1 MRIFIKLMSSGI
13 LVQVL
18 MLLST
23 LVFSRIYLVD
33 DFGELAFYA
42 SFGSIMAIIGGLRFD
57 YILLKESIL
66 DKVGAY
72 FLSNISSLFLNLI
85 IFLIFFIIQYFFQLL
100 DYNLFIL
107 FLFGFGFSLFNNL
120 TQFFVAQK
128 KYNYFITL
136 RFIQVIT
143 VFVIAALAYISPYE
157 LKGLL
162 WAYGGSQ
169 FLLGLMGFVFVLKNK
184 SVELNLVSLRK
195 FYKENI
201 SEAAK
206 NSLISF
212 MQYSTPLIPVFVG
225 GMFYDKK
232 IIGAYFVFSQMIS
245 APLNVI
251 RRNLLIYFN
260 GEFSSKEKFYNAF
273 YKVFSLT
280 RFLLFLGVLSVLLL
294 ITYFFKDELTLLVLG
309 SQWSPYS
316 YLLLPLVFYFVF
328 DSLLQPFTTLLPL
341 WNKVNVSLLYEGVR
355 FFLLVIILPA
365 LIYNFKFDF
374 VVFLIIYI
382 LIMLCVYLMIF
393 YKIFSLPSSLG
404 EKLEASNEN

>member
-13 LVQVL
+13 LVQAL

-57 YILLKESIL
+57 YILLKESIS

-128 KYNYFITL
+128 KYNYFINL

-143 VFVIAALAYISPYE
+143 VFVIAALAYVSPYE

-169 FLLGLMGFVFVLKNK
+169 FLLGLIGFVFILKNK
-184 SVELNLVSLRK
+184 SVEVNLVSLRK

-294 ITYFFKDELTLLVLG
+294 ITYCFKDELTLLVLG
-309 SQWSPYS
+309 SQWSPYA

-328 DSLLQPFTTLLPL
+328 DSILQPFTTLLPL

-355 FFLLVIILPA
+355 FILLVIILPA
-365 LIYNFKFDF
+365 LIYIFKFDF
-374 VVFLIIYI
+374 IIFLTIYI
-382 LIMLCVYLMIF
+382 LVMLCVYLMIF

>member
-13 LVQVL
+13 LVQAL

-57 YILLKESIL
+57 YMLLKESIS
-66 DKVGAY
+66 DKVGVY
-72 FLSNISSLFLNLI
+72 FLSNISSLFFNLI
-85 IFLIFFIIQYFFQLL
+85 IFLVFFIVQYFFHSLK
-100 DYNLFIL
+100 YNLFIL

-143 VFVIAALAYISPYE
+143 VFVIAALAYVSPYE

-169 FLLGLMGFVFVLKNK
+169 FLLGLIGFVFVLKNE
-184 SVELNLVSLRK
+184 SVEVNLISLHK

-225 GMFYDKK
+225 GMFYDEK

-280 RFLLFLGVLSVLLL
+280 RFVLFLSILSIILL
-294 ITYFFKDELTLLVLG
+294 ITYFFKDQLTILVLG
-309 SQWSPYS
+309 SQWSPYA

-341 WNKVNVSLLYEGVR
+341 WNKVNISLLYEGGR
-355 FFLLVIILPA
+355 FILLAIVLPA
-365 LIYNFKFDF
+365 LIHIFKFDF
-374 VVFLIIYI
+374 VIFLTIYI
-382 LIMLCVYLMIF
+382 FIMLCVYLMIF

>member
-72 FLSNISSLFLNLI
+72 FLSNILSLFLNLVI
-85 IFLIFFIIQYFFQLL
+85 LLIFFVIQYFFQLL
-100 DYNLFIL
+100 KYNLLIL

-128 KYNYFITL
+128 KYNYFIIL

-143 VFVIAALAYISPYE
+143 VFVIAILAYASPYE

-169 FLLGLMGFVFVLKNK
+169 ILLGLMGLGFLLKNK
-184 SVELNLVSLRK
+184 WVEVDLASLHK
-195 FYKENI
+195 CYKENI
-201 SEAAK
+201 SEAGK

-245 APLNVI
+245 APLSVV

-260 GEFSSKEKFYNAF
+260 GEFSSREKFYHAF
-273 YKVFSLT
+273 SKVFSLT
-280 RFLLFLGVLSVLLL
+280 RFFLFLGVLSVLLL

-309 SQWSPYS
+309 SQWSPYA

-341 WNKVNVSLLYEGVR
+341 WNKVNISLLYEGVR
-355 FFLLVIILPA
+355 FFLLVIILPV
-365 LIYNFKFDF
+365 LIYIFKFDF
-374 VVFLIIYI
+374 VIFLTIYI

-393 YKIFSLPSSLG
+393 YKIFILHSSLE
-404 EKLEASNEN
+404 EK

>member
-42 SFGSIMAIIGGLRFD
+42 SFGSIIAIIGGLRFD
-57 YILLKESIL
+57 YILLKESIS

-72 FLSNISSLFLNLI
+72 FLSNILSLFLNLI
-85 IFLIFFIIQYFFQLL
+85 ILLIFFFIQYFFQLL
-100 DYNLFIL
+100 NYNLLIL

-143 VFVIAALAYISPYE
+143 VFVIAILAYASQYE

-169 FLLGLMGFVFVLKNK
+169 FLLGLMGFGFLLKNK
-184 SVELNLVSLRK
+184 WVEVDLASLHK
-195 FYKENI
+195 CYKENI
-201 SEAAK
+201 SEAGK

-245 APLNVI
+245 APLSVV

-260 GEFSSKEKFYNAF
+260 GEFSSREKFYHAF
-273 YKVFSLT
+273 SKVFSLT
-280 RFLLFLGVLSVLLL
+280 RFFLFLGILSVLLL

-309 SQWSPYS
+309 SQWSPYA

-341 WNKVNVSLLYEGVR
+341 WNKVNISLLYEGVR
-355 FFLLVIILPA
+355 FFLLVIILPV
-365 LIYNFKFDF
+365 LIYIFKFDF
-374 VVFLIIYI
+374 VIFLTIYI

-393 YKIFSLPSSLG
+393 YKIFSLHSSLE
-404 EKLEASNEN
+404 EK

>member
-42 SFGSIMAIIGGLRFD
+42 SFGSIMAIIGGVRFD
-57 YILLKESIL
+57 YILLKESIS

-72 FLSNISSLFLNLI
+72 FLSNILSLFLNLI
-85 IFLIFFIIQYFFQLL
+85 ILLIFFVIQYFFQLL
-100 DYNLFIL
+100 NYNLLIL

-143 VFVIAALAYISPYE
+143 VFVIATLAYVSPYE

-169 FLLGLMGFVFVLKNK
+169 FLLGLMGLGFLLKNK
-184 SVELNLVSLRK
+184 WVEVDLASLHK

-201 SEAAK
+201 SEAGK

-245 APLNVI
+245 APLSVV

-260 GEFSSKEKFYNAF
+260 GEFSSREKFYHAF
-273 YKVFSLT
+273 SKVFSLT
-280 RFLLFLGVLSVLLL
+280 RFFLFLGVLSILLL

-309 SQWSPYS
+309 SQWSPYA
-316 YLLLPLVFYFVF
+316 YLLLPLVFHFVF

-341 WNKVNVSLLYEGVR
+341 WNKVNISLLYEGVR
-355 FFLLVIILPA
+355 FFLLVIILPV
-365 LIYNFKFDF
+365 LIYIFKFDF
-374 VVFLIIYI
+374 VIFLTIYI

-393 YKIFSLPSSLG
+393 YKIFSLHSSLE
-404 EKLEASNEN
+404 EK

>member
-72 FLSNISSLFLNLI
+72 FLSNFLSLFLNLI
-85 IFLIFFIIQYFFQLL
+85 ILLIFFVIEYFFQLL
-100 DYNLFIL
+100 NYNLLFL

-143 VFVIAALAYISPYE
+143 VFVIAALAYASSYG

-169 FLLGLMGFVFVLKNK
+169 FILGLMGLGFLLKNK
-184 SVELNLVSLRK
+184 WVEVDLASLHK

-201 SEAAK
+201 SEAGK

-245 APLNVI
+245 APLSVV

-260 GEFSSKEKFYNAF
+260 GEFSSREKFYHAF
-273 YKVFSLT
+273 SKVFSLT
-280 RFLLFLGVLSVLLL
+280 RFFLFLGVLSVLLL

-309 SQWSPYS
+309 SQWSPYA

-341 WNKVNVSLLYEGVR
+341 WNKVNISLLYEGFR
-355 FFLLVIILPA
+355 FFLLVIILPV
-365 LIYNFKFDF
+365 LIYIFKFDF
-374 VVFLIIYI
+374 VIFLAIYI

-393 YKIFSLPSSLG
+393 YKIFSLHSGLE
-404 EKLEASNEN
+404 EK

>member
-13 LVQVL
+13 LVQAL

-57 YILLKESIL
+57 YILLKESIS

-72 FLSNISSLFLNLI
+72 FLSNISSLFFNLI

-136 RFIQVIT
+136 RFMQVIT
-143 VFVIAALAYISPYE
+143 VFVIAALAYVSPYE

-169 FLLGLMGFVFVLKNK
+169 FLLGLIGFVFVLKNK
-184 SVELNLVSLRK
+184 SVEVNLVSLRK

-280 RFLLFLGVLSVLLL
+280 RFVLFLSILSVILL
-294 ITYFFKDELTLLVLG
+294 ITYFFKDELTILVLG
-309 SQWSPYS
+309 SQWSPYA

-341 WNKVNVSLLYEGVR
+341 WNKVNISLLYEGGR
-355 FFLLVIILPA
+355 FILLVIVLPA
-365 LIYNFKFDF
+365 LIHIFKFDF
-374 VVFLIIYI
+374 VIFLTIYI
-382 LIMLCVYLMIF
+382 FIMLCVYLMIF

>member
-57 YILLKESIL
+57 YILLKESIS

-72 FLSNISSLFLNLI
+72 FLSNILSLFLNLI
-85 IFLIFFIIQYFFQLL
+85 ILLIFFFIQYFFQLL
-100 DYNLFIL
+100 NYNLLIL

-143 VFVIAALAYISPYE
+143 VFVIAILAYASQYE

-169 FLLGLMGFVFVLKNK
+169 FLLGLMGFGFLLKNK
-184 SVELNLVSLRK
+184 WVEVDLASLHK
-195 FYKENI
+195 CYKENI
-201 SEAAK
+201 SEAGK

-245 APLNVI
+245 APLSVV

-260 GEFSSKEKFYNAF
+260 GEFSSREKFYHAF
-273 YKVFSLT
+273 SKVFSLT
-280 RFLLFLGVLSVLLL
+280 RFFLFLGILSVLLL

-309 SQWSPYS
+309 SQWSPYA

-341 WNKVNVSLLYEGVR
+341 WNKVNISLLYEGVR
-355 FFLLVIILPA
+355 FFLLVIILPV
-365 LIYNFKFDF
+365 LIYIFKFDF
-374 VVFLIIYI
+374 VIFLTIYI

-393 YKIFSLPSSLG
+393 YKIFSLHSSLE
-404 EKLEASNEN
+404 EK

>member
-13 LVQVL
+13 LVQAL

-57 YILLKESIL
+57 YILLKESIS

-72 FLSNISSLFLNLI
+72 FLSNISSLFFNLI

-128 KYNYFITL
+128 KYNYFITS

-143 VFVIAALAYISPYE
+143 VFVIAALAYVSPYE

-169 FLLGLMGFVFVLKNK
+169 FLLGLIGFIFVLKNK
-184 SVELNLVSLRK
+184 SVEVNLVSLRE

-260 GEFSSKEKFYNAF
+260 GEFSSKEKFYSAF

-309 SQWSPYS
+309 SQWSPYA

-328 DSLLQPFTTLLPL
+328 DSILQPFTTLLPL

-355 FFLLVIILPA
+355 FILLVIILPA
-365 LIYNFKFDF
+365 LIYIFKFDF
-374 VVFLIIYI
+374 VIFLTIYI

>member
-13 LVQVL
+13 LVQAL

-57 YILLKESIL
+57 YILLKESIS

-72 FLSNISSLFLNLI
+72 FLSNISSLFFNLI
-85 IFLIFFIIQYFFQLL
+85 ILFIFFTLQYFFHLL
-100 DYNLFIL
+100 NYNLFIL

-120 TQFFVAQK
+120 TQFCVAQK
-128 KYNYFITL
+128 NYNYFITL

-143 VFVIAALAYISPYE
+143 VFVIAALAYVSPYE

-169 FLLGLMGFVFVLKNK
+169 FLLGLIGFIFVLKNK
-184 SVELNLVSLRK
+184 SVEIDLVSLHK

-212 MQYSTPLIPVFVG
+212 MQYSTPLIPVFIG

-280 RFLLFLGVLSVLLL
+280 RFVLFLSILSIILL
-294 ITYFFKDELTLLVLG
+294 ITYFFKDQLTILVLG
-309 SQWSPYS
+309 IQWSPYA

-341 WNKVNVSLLYEGVR
+341 WNKVNISLLYEGGR
-355 FFLLVIILPA
+355 FILLAIVLPA
-365 LIYNFKFDF
+365 LIHIFKFDF
-374 VVFLIIYI
+374 VIFLTIYI
-382 LIMLCVYLMIF
+382 FIMLCVYLMIF

>member
-42 SFGSIMAIIGGLRFD
+42 SFGSIMAIIGGGRFD
-57 YILLKESIL
+57 YILLKESIS

-72 FLSNISSLFLNLI
+72 FLSNILSLFLNLI
-85 IFLIFFIIQYFFQLL
+85 ILLIFFVIQYFFQLL
-100 DYNLFIL
+100 NYNLLIL

-143 VFVIAALAYISPYE
+143 VFVIATLAYVSPYE

-169 FLLGLMGFVFVLKNK
+169 FLLGLMGLGFLLKNK
-184 SVELNLVSLRK
+184 WVEVDLASLHK

-201 SEAAK
+201 SEAGK

-245 APLNVI
+245 APLSVV

-260 GEFSSKEKFYNAF
+260 GEFSSREKFYHAF
-273 YKVFSLT
+273 SKVFSLT
-280 RFLLFLGVLSVLLL
+280 RFFLFLGVLSVLLL

-309 SQWSPYS
+309 SQWSPYA

-341 WNKVNVSLLYEGVR
+341 WNKVNISLLYEGVR
-355 FFLLVIILPA
+355 FFLLVIILPV
-365 LIYNFKFDF
+365 LIYIFKFDF
-374 VVFLIIYI
+374 VIFLTIYI

-393 YKIFSLPSSLG
+393 YKIFSLHSSLE
-404 EKLEASNEN
+404 EK

>member
-13 LVQVL
+13 LVQAL

-57 YILLKESIL
+57 YILLKESIS

-136 RFIQVIT
+136 RFMQVIT
-143 VFVIAALAYISPYE
+143 VFVIAALAYVSPYE

-169 FLLGLMGFVFVLKNK
+169 FLLGLIGFIFVLKNK
-184 SVELNLVSLRK
+184 SVEVNLVSLRK

-309 SQWSPYS
+309 SQWSPYA

-328 DSLLQPFTTLLPL
+328 DSILQPFTTLLPL

-355 FFLLVIILPA
+355 FILLVIILPA
-365 LIYNFKFDF
+365 LIYIFKFDF
-374 VVFLIIYI
+374 VIFLTIYI
-382 LIMLCVYLMIF
+382 LVMLCVYLMIF

>member
-57 YILLKESIL
+57 YILLKESIS

-72 FLSNISSLFLNLI
+72 FLSNILSLFLNLI
-85 IFLIFFIIQYFFQLL
+85 ILLIFFFIQYFFQLL
-100 DYNLFIL
+100 NYNLLIL

-143 VFVIAALAYISPYE
+143 VFVIAILAYASQYE

-169 FLLGLMGFVFVLKNK
+169 FLLGLMGFGFLLKNK
-184 SVELNLVSLRK
+184 WVEVDLASLHK
-195 FYKENI
+195 CYKENI
-201 SEAAK
+201 SEAGK

-245 APLNVI
+245 APLSVV

-260 GEFSSKEKFYNAF
+260 GEFSSREKFYHAF
-273 YKVFSLT
+273 SKVFSLT
-280 RFLLFLGVLSVLLL
+280 RFFLFLGILSVLLL

-309 SQWSPYS
+309 SQWSPYA
-316 YLLLPLVFYFVF
+316 YLLLPLVFYFIF

-341 WNKVNVSLLYEGVR
+341 WNKVNISLLYEGVR
-355 FFLLVIILPA
+355 FFLLVIILPV
-365 LIYNFKFDF
+365 LIYIFKFDF
-374 VVFLIIYI
+374 VIFLTIYI

-393 YKIFSLPSSLG
+393 YKIFSLHSSLE
-404 EKLEASNEN
+404 EK

>member
-13 LVQVL
+13 LVQAL

-57 YILLKESIL
+57 YILLKESIWN
-66 DKVGAY
+66 KVGAY
-72 FLSNISSLFLNLI
+72 FLSNISSFFSNLI
-85 IFLIFFIIQYFFQLL
+85 IFLIFFIIQYFFHLL
-100 DYNLFIL
+100 NYNLFIL
-107 FLFGFGFSLFNNL
+107 FLFGFGFSIFNNL

-143 VFVIAALAYISPYE
+143 VFVIAALAYVSSYE

-169 FLLGLMGFVFVLKNK
+169 FLLGLMGFVFVLKNE
-184 SVELNLVSLRK
+184 SVEINLVSLHK

-280 RFLLFLGVLSVLLL
+280 RFVLFLSILSVVLL
-294 ITYFFKDELTLLVLG
+294 ITYFFKDELTILVLG
-309 SQWSPYS
+309 SQWSPYA
-316 YLLLPLVFYFVF
+316 YLLLPLVFYFIF

-341 WNKVNVSLLYEGVR
+341 WNKVNISLLYEGCR
-355 FFLLVIILPA
+355 FILLVIVLPV
-365 LIYNFKFDF
+365 LIHIFKFDF
-374 VVFLIIYI
+374 VIFLTIYI
-382 LIMLCVYLMIF
+382 FIMLCVYLMIF

>member
-13 LVQVL
+13 LVQAL

-72 FLSNISSLFLNLI
+72 FLSNISSLFFNLI
-85 IFLIFFIIQYFFQLL
+85 ILLVFFIIQYFFQLL

-169 FLLGLMGFVFVLKNK
+169 FLLGLMGFVFLLKNK
-184 SVELNLVSLRK
+184 WVEIDLGSLGK

-201 SEAAK
+201 SEAGK

-245 APLNVI
+245 APLSVV

-260 GEFSSKEKFYNAF
+260 GEFSSREKFYHAF
-273 YKVFSLT
+273 SKVFSLT
-280 RFLLFLGVLSVLLL
+280 RFFLFLGVLSVLLL

-309 SQWSPYS
+309 SQWSPYA

-341 WNKVNVSLLYEGVR
+341 WNKVNISLLYEGVR
-355 FFLLVIILPA
+355 FFLLVIILPV
-365 LIYNFKFDF
+365 LIYIFKFDF
-374 VVFLIIYI
+374 VIFLTIYI

-393 YKIFSLPSSLG
+393 YKIFSLHSSLE
-404 EKLEASNEN
+404 EK

>member
-57 YILLKESIL
+57 YILLKESIS

-72 FLSNISSLFLNLI
+72 FLSNILSLFLNLI
-85 IFLIFFIIQYFFQLL
+85 ILLIFFVIQYFFQLL
-100 DYNLFIL
+100 NYNLLIL

-143 VFVIAALAYISPYE
+143 VFVIAILAYASPYE

-169 FLLGLMGFVFVLKNK
+169 FLLGLMGLGFLLKNK
-184 SVELNLVSLRK
+184 WVEVDLASLHK
-195 FYKENI
+195 CYKENI
-201 SEAAK
+201 SEAGK

-245 APLNVI
+245 APLSVV

-260 GEFSSKEKFYNAF
+260 GEFSSREKFYHAF
-273 YKVFSLT
+273 SKVFSLT
-280 RFLLFLGVLSVLLL
+280 RFFLFLGVLSVLLL

-309 SQWSPYS
+309 SQWSPYA

-341 WNKVNVSLLYEGVR
+341 WNKVNISLLYEGVR
-355 FFLLVIILPA
+355 FFLLVIILPV
-365 LIYNFKFDF
+365 LIYIFKLDF
-374 VVFLIIYI
+374 VIFLTIYI

-393 YKIFSLPSSLG
+393 YKIFSLHSSLE
-404 EKLEASNEN
+404 EK

>member
-13 LVQVL
+13 LVQIL

-57 YILLKESIL
+57 YILLKESIS

-72 FLSNISSLFLNLI
+72 FLSNISSLFFNLI
-85 IFLIFFIIQYFFQLL
+85 ILFVFFILQYFFHLL
-100 DYNLFIL
+100 KYNLFIL

-120 TQFFVAQK
+120 TQFCVAQK
-128 KYNYFITL
+128 NYNYFITL

-143 VFVIAALAYISPYE
+143 VFVIAALAYVSPYE

-169 FLLGLMGFVFVLKNK
+169 FLLGLIGFIFVLKNK
-184 SVELNLVSLRK
+184 SVEVDLVSLHK

-280 RFLLFLGVLSVLLL
+280 RFVIFLGVLSVILL

-309 SQWSPYS
+309 SQWSPYA

-355 FFLLVIILPA
+355 FILLVILLPT
-365 LIYNFKFDF
+365 LIHIFKFDF
-374 VVFLIIYI
+374 VIFLTIYI
-382 LIMLCVYLMIF
+382 FIMLCVYLMIF
-393 YKIFSLPSSLG
+393 YKIFSLTSSLR

>member
-13 LVQVL
+13 LIQVL

-57 YILLKESIL
+57 YILLKENII

-72 FLSNISSLFLNLI
+72 FLSNITSFFLNL
-85 IFLIFFIIQYFFQLL
+85 FLLLIFFIIHYFFKIL
-100 DYNLFIL
+100 DYNFLIL

-120 TQFFVAQK
+120 TQFFVAGK
-128 KYNYFITL
+128 KYNHFITL
-136 RFIQVIT
+136 RFVQVIII
-143 VFVIAALAYISPYE
+143 FSIAILAYFSPYE
-157 LKGLL
+157 IKGLL
-162 WAYGGSQ
+162 WAYSGSQ
-169 FLLGLMGFVFVLKNK
+169 FLLGLIGFIFLLKSNWIYINLI
-184 SVELNLVSLRK
+184 SLNK

-201 SEAAK
+201 SEALK

-245 APLNVI
+245 APLSVI

-260 GEFSSKEKFYNAF
+260 GEFSSKEKFYYTF
-273 YKVFSLT
+273 SKFFSLNY
-280 RFLLFLGVLSVLLL
+280 LLFFLGLLSISLTVIYLFKYE
-294 ITYFFKDELTLLVLG
+294 ITHLVLG
-309 SQWSPYS
+309 NQWVSYS
-316 YLLLPLVFYFVF
+316 YLLLPLIFYFVF
-328 DSLLQPFTTLLPL
+328 DSVLQPFTTLLPL
-341 WNKVNVSLLYEGVR
+341 WGKSNISLLYEVLR
-355 FFLLVIILPA
+355 FFIL
-365 LIYNFKFDF
+365 
-374 VVFLIIYI
+374 VVFLPI
-382 LIMLCVYLMIF
+382 LIYFFQFSFIVFLVLYVFFMLCIYLMIF
-393 YKIFSLPSSLG
+393 YKIYTLGLSL
-404 EKLEASNEN
+404 K

>member
-13 LVQVL
+13 LVQAL

-72 FLSNISSLFLNLI
+72 FLSNISSLFFNLI
-85 IFLIFFIIQYFFQLL
+85 ILLVFFIIQYFFQLL

-169 FLLGLMGFVFVLKNK
+169 FLLGLMGFVFLLKNK
-184 SVELNLVSLRK
+184 WVEIDLGSLGK

-201 SEAAK
+201 SEAGK

-245 APLNVI
+245 APLSVV

-260 GEFSSKEKFYNAF
+260 GEFSSREKFYHAF
-273 YKVFSLT
+273 SKVFSLT
-280 RFLLFLGVLSVLLL
+280 RFFLFLGVLSVLLL
-294 ITYFFKDELTLLVLG
+294 ITYFFKDELTLLALG
-309 SQWSPYS
+309 SQWSPYA

-341 WNKVNVSLLYEGVR
+341 WNKVNISLLYEGVR
-355 FFLLVIILPA
+355 FFLLVIILPV
-365 LIYNFKFDF
+365 LIYIFKFDF
-374 VVFLIIYI
+374 VIFLTIYI

-393 YKIFSLPSSLG
+393 YKIFSLHSSLE
-404 EKLEASNEN
+404 EK

>member
-13 LVQVL
+13 LVQAL

-57 YILLKESIL
+57 YILLKESIW

-72 FLSNISSLFLNLI
+72 FLSNISSFFSNLI
-85 IFLIFFIIQYFFQLL
+85 IFLFFFIIQYFFHLL
-100 DYNLFIL
+100 NYNLFIL

-143 VFVIAALAYISPYE
+143 VFVIAALAYVSPYE

-184 SVELNLVSLRK
+184 SVEINLVSLHK

-280 RFLLFLGVLSVLLL
+280 RFVLFLSILSVVLL
-294 ITYFFKDELTLLVLG
+294 ITYFFKDELTILVLG
-309 SQWSPYS
+309 SQWSPYA

-341 WNKVNVSLLYEGVR
+341 WNKVNISLLYEGCR
-355 FFLLVIILPA
+355 FILLVIVLPV
-365 LIYNFKFDF
+365 LIHIFKFDF
-374 VVFLIIYI
+374 VIFLTIYI
-382 LIMLCVYLMIF
+382 FIMLCVYLMIF

>member
-23 LVFSRIYLVD
+23 LVFSHIYLVD

-57 YILLKESIL
+57 YILLKESIS

-72 FLSNISSLFLNLI
+72 FLSNILSLFLNLI
-85 IFLIFFIIQYFFQLL
+85 ILLIFFFIQYFFQLL
-100 DYNLFIL
+100 NYNLLIL

-143 VFVIAALAYISPYE
+143 VFVIAILAYASQYE

-169 FLLGLMGFVFVLKNK
+169 FLLGLMGFGFLLKNK
-184 SVELNLVSLRK
+184 WVEVDLASLHK
-195 FYKENI
+195 CYKENI
-201 SEAAK
+201 SEAGK

-245 APLNVI
+245 APLSVV

-260 GEFSSKEKFYNAF
+260 GEFSSREKFYHAF
-273 YKVFSLT
+273 SKVFSLT
-280 RFLLFLGVLSVLLL
+280 RFFLFLGILSVLLL

-309 SQWSPYS
+309 SQWSPYA

-341 WNKVNVSLLYEGVR
+341 WNKVNISLLYEGVR
-355 FFLLVIILPA
+355 FFLLVIILPV
-365 LIYNFKFDF
+365 LIYIFKFDF
-374 VVFLIIYI
+374 VIFLTIYI

-393 YKIFSLPSSLG
+393 YKIFSLHSSLE
-404 EKLEASNEN
+404 EK

>member
-13 LVQVL
+13 LVQAL

-57 YILLKESIL
+57 YILLKESIS

-72 FLSNISSLFLNLI
+72 FLSNISSLFFNLI

-143 VFVIAALAYISPYE
+143 VFVIAALAYVSPYE

-169 FLLGLMGFVFVLKNK
+169 FLLGLIGFVFVLKNK
-184 SVELNLVSLRK
+184 SVEVNLVSLRK

-280 RFLLFLGVLSVLLL
+280 RFVLFLSILSVILL
-294 ITYFFKDELTLLVLG
+294 ITYFFKDELTILVLG
-309 SQWSPYS
+309 SQWSPYA

-341 WNKVNVSLLYEGVR
+341 WNKVNISLLYEGGR
-355 FFLLVIILPA
+355 FILLVIVLPA
-365 LIYNFKFDF
+365 LIHIFKFDF
-374 VVFLIIYI
+374 VIFLTIYI
-382 LIMLCVYLMIF
+382 FIMLCVYLMIF

>member
-1 MRIFIKLMSSGI
+1 MRIFIKLMSSGM
-13 LVQVL
+13 LVQAL

-66 DKVGAY
+66 DKVGVF

-85 IFLIFFIIQYFFQLL
+85 ILLIFFIIQYFFQLL

-128 KYNYFITL
+128 KYNYFIAL

-169 FLLGLMGFVFVLKNK
+169 FLLGLMGFVFLLKNK
-184 SVELNLVSLRK
+184 WVEVDLASLLR

-201 SEAAK
+201 SEAGK
-206 NSLISF
+206 NSLVSF

-245 APLNVI
+245 APLSVV

-260 GEFSSKEKFYNAF
+260 GEFSSKEKFYHAF
-273 YKVFSLT
+273 SKVFSLT
-280 RFLLFLGVLSVLLL
+280 RLFLFLGILSVSLL
-294 ITYFFKDELTLLVLG
+294 ITYFFKDELTVLVLG
-309 SQWSPYS
+309 SQWSPYA

-341 WNKVNVSLLYEGVR
+341 WNKVNISLLYEGIR
-355 FFLLVIILPA
+355 FILLVIILPV
-365 LIYNFKFDF
+365 LIYIFKFDF
-374 VVFLIIYI
+374 VIFLTIYI

-393 YKIFSLPSSLG
+393 YKIFSLHSSLE
-404 EKLEASNEN
+404 EK

>member
-1 MRIFIKLMSSGI
+1 MRVFIKLMSSGI
-13 LVQVL
+13 LVQIF

-57 YILLKESIL
+57 YILLKEKIL
-66 DKVGAY
+66 NKFGAY
-72 FLSNISSLFLNLI
+72 FLSNIFSLFSNVI
-85 IFLIFFIIQYFFQLL
+85 ILLVLFIVQYFFKIL
-100 DYNLFIL
+100 DYNLLIL

-120 TQFFVAQK
+120 TQFFVAEK
-128 KYNYFITL
+128 NYNYFIAF

-143 VFVIAALAYISPYE
+143 VFIIAFLAYFSPYDS
-157 LKGLL
+157 KGLL

-169 FLLGLMGFVFVLKNK
+169 CLLGLLGFIFLLKNK
-184 SVELNLVSLRK
+184 WVKEDLVDIRK
-195 FYKENI
+195 FYEENI

-212 MQYSTPLIPVFVG
+212 MQYSAPLIPVFVG

-232 IIGAYFVFSQMIS
+232 IIGAYFVFSQMIN
-245 APLNVI
+245 APLSVV

-260 GEFSSKEKFYNAF
+260 GEFSSKEKFYHAF
-273 YKVFSLT
+273 SKVFSLS
-280 RFLLFLGVLSVLLL
+280 RFFLFLGILSVLLL
-294 ITYFFKDELTLLVLG
+294 ITYFFKEELTVLVLG
-309 SQWSPYS
+309 PQWSPYA

-355 FFLLVIILPA
+355 FILLVVILPA
-365 LIYNFKFDF
+365 LIYIFKFSF
-374 VVFLIIYI
+374 IVFITIYI

-393 YKIFSLPSSLG
+393 HKIFSLQSN
-404 EKLEASNEN
+404 LEDK

>member
-13 LVQVL
+13 LVQAL

-57 YILLKESIL
+57 YILLKESIS

-128 KYNYFITL
+128 KYNYFITS

-143 VFVIAALAYISPYE
+143 VFVIAALAYVSPYE

-169 FLLGLMGFVFVLKNK
+169 FLLGLIGFIFVLKNK
-184 SVELNLVSLRK
+184 SVEVNLVSLRK

-260 GEFSSKEKFYNAF
+260 GEFSSKEKFYSAF

-309 SQWSPYS
+309 SQWSPYA

-328 DSLLQPFTTLLPL
+328 DSILQPFTTLLPL

-355 FFLLVIILPA
+355 FILLVIILPA
-365 LIYNFKFDF
+365 LIYIFKFDF
-374 VVFLIIYI
+374 VIFLTIYI
-382 LIMLCVYLMIF
+382 LVMLCVYLMIF

>member
-13 LVQVL
+13 LVQAL

-57 YILLKESIL
+57 YILLKESIWN
-66 DKVGAY
+66 KVGAY
-72 FLSNISSLFLNLI
+72 FLSNISSFFSNLI
-85 IFLIFFIIQYFFQLL
+85 IFLIFFIIQYFFHLL
-100 DYNLFIL
+100 NYNLFIL
-107 FLFGFGFSLFNNL
+107 FLFGFGFSIFNNL

-143 VFVIAALAYISPYE
+143 VFVIAALAYVSSYE

-184 SVELNLVSLRK
+184 SVEINLVSLHK

-280 RFLLFLGVLSVLLL
+280 RFVLFLSILSVVLL
-294 ITYFFKDELTLLVLG
+294 ITYFFKDELTILVLG
-309 SQWSPYS
+309 SQWSPYA
-316 YLLLPLVFYFVF
+316 YLLLPLVFYFIF

-341 WNKVNVSLLYEGVR
+341 WNKVNISLLYEGCR
-355 FFLLVIILPA
+355 FILLVIVLPV
-365 LIYNFKFDF
+365 LIHIFKFDF
-374 VVFLIIYI
+374 VIFLTIYI
-382 LIMLCVYLMIF
+382 FIMLCVYLMIF

>member
-13 LVQVL
+13 LVQAL

-57 YILLKESIL
+57 YMLLKESIS
-66 DKVGAY
+66 DKVGVY
-72 FLSNISSLFLNLI
+72 FLSNISSLFFNLI
-85 IFLIFFIIQYFFQLL
+85 IFLVFFIVQYFFHLL
-100 DYNLFIL
+100 KYNLFIL

-143 VFVIAALAYISPYE
+143 VFVIAALAYVSPYE

-169 FLLGLMGFVFVLKNK
+169 FLLGLMGFVFVLKNE
-184 SVELNLVSLRK
+184 SVEVNLISLHK

-225 GMFYDKK
+225 GMFYDEK

-280 RFLLFLGVLSVLLL
+280 RFVLFLSILSIILL
-294 ITYFFKDELTLLVLG
+294 ITYFFKDQLTILVLG
-309 SQWSPYS
+309 SQWSPYA

-341 WNKVNVSLLYEGVR
+341 WNKVNISLLYEGGR
-355 FFLLVIILPA
+355 FILLAIVLPA
-365 LIYNFKFDF
+365 LIHIFKFDF
-374 VVFLIIYI
+374 VIFLTIYI
-382 LIMLCVYLMIF
+382 FIMLCVYLMIF

>member
-57 YILLKESIL
+57 YILLKESIS

-72 FLSNISSLFLNLI
+72 FLSNILSLFLNLI
-85 IFLIFFIIQYFFQLL
+85 ILFIFFVIQYFFQLL
-100 DYNLFIL
+100 NYNLLIL

-143 VFVIAALAYISPYE
+143 VFVIAILAYASPYE

-169 FLLGLMGFVFVLKNK
+169 FLLGLMGLGFLLKNK
-184 SVELNLVSLRK
+184 WVEVDLASLHKCYR
-195 FYKENI
+195 ENI
-201 SEAAK
+201 SEAGK

-232 IIGAYFVFSQMIS
+232 IIG
-245 APLNVI
+245 
-251 RRNLLIYFN
+251 
-260 GEFSSKEKFYNAF
+260 
-273 YKVFSLT
+273 
-280 RFLLFLGVLSVLLL
+280 
-294 ITYFFKDELTLLVLG
+294 
-309 SQWSPYS
+309 
-316 YLLLPLVFYFVF
+316 
-328 DSLLQPFTTLLPL
+328 
-341 WNKVNVSLLYEGVR
+341 
-355 FFLLVIILPA
+355 
-365 LIYNFKFDF
+365 
-374 VVFLIIYI
+374 
-382 LIMLCVYLMIF
+382 IF
-393 YKIFSLPSSLG
+393 RIFS
-404 EKLEASNEN
+404 ND

>member
-72 FLSNISSLFLNLI
+72 FLSNISSLFFNLI
-85 IFLIFFIIQYFFQLL
+85 ILLIFFIIQYFFQLL
-100 DYNLFIL
+100 DYNLIIL

-128 KYNYFITL
+128 KYNYFIAL

-143 VFVIAALAYISPYE
+143 VFIIAALAYISPYE

-169 FLLGLMGFVFVLKNK
+169 FLLGLIGFIFLLKNK
-184 SVELNLVSLRK
+184 WVEVDLASLRR

-201 SEAAK
+201 SEAGK

-245 APLNVI
+245 APLSVV

-260 GEFSSKEKFYNAF
+260 GEFSSKEKFYHAF
-273 YKVFSLT
+273 SKVFSLT
-280 RFLLFLGVLSVLLL
+280 RFFLFLGVLSVSLL
-294 ITYFFKDELTLLVLG
+294 ITYFFKDELTVLVLG
-309 SQWSPYS
+309 SQWSPYA

-341 WNKVNVSLLYEGVR
+341 WNKVNISLLYEGLR
-355 FFLLVIILPA
+355 FFLLVIMLPA
-365 LIYNFKFDF
+365 LIYIFKFDF
-374 VVFLIIYI
+374 VTFLTIYI

-393 YKIFSLPSSLG
+393 YKIFSLHSSLE
-404 EKLEASNEN
+404 EK

>member
-13 LVQVL
+13 LVQAL

-57 YILLKESIL
+57 YILLKESIS

-128 KYNYFITL
+128 KYNYFINL

-143 VFVIAALAYISPYE
+143 VFVIAALAYVSPYE

-169 FLLGLMGFVFVLKNK
+169 FLLGLIGFIFVLKNK
-184 SVELNLVSLRK
+184 SVEVNLVSLRK

-309 SQWSPYS
+309 SQWSPYA

-328 DSLLQPFTTLLPL
+328 DSILQPFTTLLPL
-341 WNKVNVSLLYEGVR
+341 WNKVNVSLLYEGIR
-355 FFLLVIILPA
+355 FILLVIILPA
-365 LIYNFKFDF
+365 LIYIFKFDF
-374 VVFLIIYI
+374 VIFLTIYI
-382 LIMLCVYLMIF
+382 LVMLCVYLMIF

>member
-1 MRIFIKLMSSGI
+1 MRIFIKLMSNGI
-13 LVQVL
+13 LVQIL

-57 YILLKESIL
+57 YILLKENIL
-66 DKVGAY
+66 NKIEAY
-72 FLSNISSLFLNLI
+72 FLSNIFSLFLNLI
-85 IFLIFFIIQYFFQLL
+85 ALFILFFIQYLFKLL
-100 DYNLFIL
+100 DYSLLIF

-120 TQFFVAQK
+120 TQFFVAEK
-128 KYNYFITL
+128 KYNHFIAL
-136 RFIQVIT
+136 RLIQVIA
-143 VFVIAALAYISPYE
+143 VFVIAILIYFFSCE

-162 WAYGGSQ
+162 WGYGGSQ
-169 FLLGLMGFVFVLKNK
+169 LLLGFLGFFFILKNK
-184 SVELNLVSLRK
+184 WMKFNFISLRK

-225 GMFYDKK
+225 EVFYDKK
-232 IIGAYFVFSQMIS
+232 IIGAYFIFSQMIS
-245 APLNVI
+245 APLSVV

-260 GEFSSKEKFYNAF
+260 GEFSSKEKFYSTFN
-273 YKVFSLT
+273 KIFSLS
-280 RFLLFLGVLSVLLL
+280 RVLLFLSVLFVLLL
-294 ITYFFKDELTLLVLG
+294 ITYFFKNELTALVLG
-309 SQWSPYS
+309 SQWTPYA

-341 WNKVNVSLLYEGVR
+341 WNKVNISLLYEGIR
-355 FFLLVIILPA
+355 FVLLVIILPV
-365 LIYNFKFDF
+365 LIYIFNFNFI
-374 VVFLIIYI
+374 VFLSNYI
-382 LIMLCVYLMIF
+382 LIMLCIYLMIF
-393 YKIFSLPSSLG
+393 YKIFSLHLNLK
-404 EKLEASNEN
+404 EK